1 MTGRLAGRRA
11 IVTGAASGIGA
22 ATVKRLTTDGAE
34 VIGVDLMGDGLIAD
48 VATDAGVAAIIAA
61 AGGRLDILI
70 NNAGVCPIAPLAELD
85 DALWANGFAVNVTA
99 PFRLSRALAPVLAR
113 SKAGRIINTGSI
125 LSSYGDATFAAY
137 SASKHAILGLT
148 RALANELG
156 PMGITVNCI
165 QPGAIVTGMT
175 KGLFEN
181 PAGVAHYTSR
191 SPLGRLGQPEDIAD
205 VFAFL
210 ASDDARF
217 ITGQGIIVDGGVM
230 SHS

>member
-1 MTGRLAGRRA
+1 MTGRLVGRRA

-125 LSSYGDATFAAY
+125 LSSYGDATLAAY

-181 PAGVAHYTSR
+181 PASVAHYTSR